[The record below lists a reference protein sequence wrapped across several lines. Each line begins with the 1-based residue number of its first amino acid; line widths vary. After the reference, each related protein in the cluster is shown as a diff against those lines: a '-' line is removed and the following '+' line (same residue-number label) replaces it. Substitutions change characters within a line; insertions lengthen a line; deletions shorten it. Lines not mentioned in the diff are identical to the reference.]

1 MISKRK
7 AIYFTAP
14 REVEYIE
21 CDIPELGKNDVLVRN
36 EFTVIS
42 GGTERASLL
51 AVKNV
56 PYDFPRALGYS
67 GVGHVLAV
75 GENVTSVKPGDRVLV
90 YHGIHANY
98 NVRGEDEITKVDIPE
113 LSSEDAVFVIIA
125 SMGLGGLRRLEV
137 EIGESV
143 MVMGL
148 GLLGIFA
155 LQFARLSG
163 AYPVIAADLNEE
175 RRKLALEL
183 GADYALDPSAPDF
196 EERVKELTG
205 GKGVNAIVEVTGV
218 MQALKQ
224 ALNCSA
230 REARISLLGCT
241 RVSDGSVDYYSEVHR
256 PGIRLIGAHNMV
268 RPKFESRPHCWTHH
282 DDCRAIMAL
291 LAAGRIKVGPICS
304 RIVSPTM
311 AKEIFD
317 QLINDPDFPMG
328 TVFDWR
334 DIE

>member
-1 MISKRK
+1 MNKRK
-7 AIYFTAP
+7 AVFFTEPAKA
-14 REVEYIE
+14 EFVE
-21 CDIPELGKNDVLVRN
+21 CDVPAVGANDVLVRN

-42 GGTERASLL
+42 GGTERANILGG
-51 AVKNV
+51 KNV
-56 PYDFPRALGYS
+56 PQEYPKASGYS
-67 GVGHVLAV
+67 GIGHVIAV
-75 GENVTSVKPGDRVLV
+75 GDAVKSVKVGDRVLV

-98 NVRGEDEITKVDIPE
+98 NVRGEDEITRVDQEDLP
-113 LSSEDAVFVIIA
+113 SEDAVFAIIA

-163 AYPVIAADLNEE
+163 AYPLIAADLNEE

-183 GADYALDPSAPDF
+183 GADYALDPSDPDF
-196 EERVKELTG
+196 IKTVRSLTG
-205 GKGVNAIVEVTGV
+205 GKGARAIVEVTGV
-218 MQALKQ
+218 MAALKQ
-224 ALNCSA
+224 ALGCSA

-241 RVSDGSVDYYSEVHR
+241 RVSDGSIDYYSEVHR
-256 PGIRLIGAHNMV
+256 PGIKLIGAHNMV
-268 RPKFESRPHCWTHH
+268 RPKLESRPHCWTHH

-291 LAAGRIKVGPICS
+291 MAAGRIQVAPIRS
-304 RIVSPTM
+304 RIVSPTL
-311 AKEIFD
+311 ATDIYD
-317 QLINDPDFPMG
+317 QLCNDPHFPMG

-334 DIE
+334 NIE